1 MNVKRDHKLSLLEHY
16 RQQVVPALLKEFNLK
31 NALAVP
37 KLVKVVINVG
47 LNQAARDSRLAEVAV
62 KTLTRISGQKPVL
75 TKAKKSISNFKIRQ
89 GMVVGTIVTLR
100 GGRMYDFVDKLIHVA
115 LPRVRDFRGLSPQS
129 IDEQGN
135 LSIGFKEHLIFPEI
149 RSDEVEVI
157 HGLEVA
163 ITTNAGSRERGRKLL
178 ELLGFPFT
186 NQ

>member
-1 MNVKRDHKLSLLEHY
+1 
-16 RQQVVPALLKEFNLK
+16 
-31 NALAVP
+31 
-37 KLVKVVINVG
+37 
-47 LNQAARDSRLAEVAV
+47 
-62 KTLTRISGQKPVL
+62 
-75 TKAKKSISNFKIRQ
+75 
-89 GMVVGTIVTLR
+89 MVVGTIVTLR